1 MKSNKFRL
9 ILSLV
14 FGVTLLSSICLAQDE
29 QYQVSVQ
36 RFQAARTRQYK
47 TGAETPL
54 KKKYLKDFSA
64 LSYFTINAA
73 HRVTA
78 RFTPA
83 ADQTVFEMPTF
94 YNNKPIKHFKRG
106 TLQFNLNGKDYT
118 LGVYQRAPQ
127 TDGKEIIERSYA
139 FVPFR
144 DLTNGSDTYEGGR
157 YIDLARTV
165 PETVTLDFNVAY
177 TPDCAYNKRF
187 VCPVPPEEN
196 RIDARVE
203 AGEKIYAQALDQ
215 KAKK

>member
-1 MKSNKFRL
+1 MKSNKL
-9 ILSLV
+9 CWVLSLV
-14 FGVTLLSSICLAQDE
+14 FGVTLLSSAGFAQDE

-36 RFQAARTRQYK
+36 RFQAARSRQFK
-47 TGAETPL
+47 TGAESPL
-54 KKKYLKDFSA
+54 KKKYLKDFNS
-64 LSYFTINAA
+64 LSYFGIDSK

-83 ADQTVFEMPTF
+83 ADQTPFEMPTF
-94 YNNKPIKHFKRG
+94 YDNKPVKHIKRG
-106 TLQFNLNGKDYT
+106 TLQFNLNGKDYL

-127 TDGKEIIERSYA
+127 IGGKEIIERNYA

-144 DLTNGSDTYEGGR
+144 DLTNGTDTYDGGR
-157 YIDLARTV
+157 YIDLARRV

-177 TPDCAYNKRF
+177 TPDCAYDKRF
-187 VCPVPPEEN
+187 ICPIPPEEN

-203 AGEKIYAQALDQ
+203 AGEKIYAPALDQ